1 MMHVKHIAVGNRLL
15 PLSFNCI
22 PGEVV
27 HVVGPNGSGKST
39 LLSAISGTL
48 SSQDSVSGEV
58 YISNGDNGNN
68 SDLLA
73 MPLSEQAHL
82 RGYLCQQSRPVFNV
96 DVFQYLA
103 LSLPFGVKI
112 TDTKARDAVNEVIQ
126 LVQLQDKLHRSIQT
140 LSGGE
145 WQRVRLAGV
154 CLQVWRSINPYSKIL
169 ILDEPAAPLDIAQE
183 GLLYQLITEVADQGI
198 SVLVANHDLNR
209 TLRHADKVLLLSNG
223 VLHSSGKAE
232 EVLTEE
238 GLGQV
243 FNTQVRRVMVE
254 DKPYL
259 LFE

>member
-15 PLSFNCI
+15 PLSFECNA
-22 PGEVV
+22 GEIV

-39 LLSAISGTL
+39 LLAAISGTL

-58 YISNGDNGNN
+58 SVNNGD
-68 SDLLA
+68 LLD
-73 MPLSEQAHL
+73 MPLSEQAYI

-103 LSLPFGVKI
+103 LSLPIGVKI
-112 TDTKARDAVNEVIQ
+112 TDSKVRDAVNEVIK
-126 LVQLQDKLHRSIQT
+126 LVQLEDKLHRSIQT

-154 CLQVWRSINPYSKIL
+154 CLQVWRTINPYSQL
-169 ILDEPAAPLDIAQE
+169 MILDEPAAPLDIAQE
-183 GLLYQLITEVADQGI
+183 GLLYQLIAEVAGQGI

-232 EVLTEE
+232 DVLTEE
-238 GLGQV
+238 GLGEV
-243 FNTQVRRVMVE
+243 FNTQVRRIMVE
-254 DKPYL
+254 EKPYL

>member
-15 PLSFNCI
+15 PLSFECNA
-22 PGEVV
+22 GEIV

-39 LLSAISGTL
+39 LLAAISGTL
-48 SSQDSVSGEV
+48 TSHDSVSGEV
-58 YISNGDNGNN
+58 SVN
-68 SDLLA
+68 SGDLLA
-73 MPLSEQAHL
+73 MPLSEQAYL

-103 LSLPFGVKI
+103 LSLPSGVKI
-112 TDTKARDAVNEVIQ
+112 SDSKVRDAVNAVIA

-154 CLQVWRSINPYSKIL
+154 CLQVWRSINPYSQLL

-183 GLLYQLITEVADQGI
+183 GLLYQLIAEVAAQGVG
-198 SVLVANHDLNR
+198 VLVANHDLNR

-232 EVLTEE
+232 DVLTEE
-238 GLGQV
+238 GLGEV